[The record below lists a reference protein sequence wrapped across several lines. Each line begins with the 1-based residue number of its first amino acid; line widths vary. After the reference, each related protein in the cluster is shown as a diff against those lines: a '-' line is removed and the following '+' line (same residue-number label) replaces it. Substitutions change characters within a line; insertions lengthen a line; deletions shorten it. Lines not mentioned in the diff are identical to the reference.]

1 MPLLSNVTVSP
12 DDAVATRVTVLAD
25 SGVSGVGVNVIVWL
39 VPSMTNGL
47 RVARPARPTVL
58 AALCA
63 RPSVAGRPE
72 GAALVAVVVFG
83 DAVAVRPLALGDA
96 VALRPLALGDAVAVR
111 PLALGRGDG
120 FRLPCVPVPSAA
132 LPALPGALPALP
144 GALPAL
150 SAALA
155 VPIGAAAAAVGPIP
169 TPPSVTRSSAR
180 PVLAPRT

>member
-1 MPLLSNVTVSP
+1 MPSPAWSAVTVQVPSEIRVTVAPETVQTPVLLLPNVTVSP

-47 RVARPARPTVL
+47 RASRPARPAAL
-58 AALCA
+58 AALLA

-72 GAALVAVVVFG
+72 GAALAAVVVLG

-96 VALRPLALGDAVAVR
+96 VAARPLALGDAAAAR

-132 LPALPGALPALP
+132 LP
-144 GALPAL
+144 
-150 SAALA
+150 
-155 VPIGAAAAAVGPIP
+155 
-169 TPPSVTRSSAR
+169 
-180 PVLAPRT
+180 PRR